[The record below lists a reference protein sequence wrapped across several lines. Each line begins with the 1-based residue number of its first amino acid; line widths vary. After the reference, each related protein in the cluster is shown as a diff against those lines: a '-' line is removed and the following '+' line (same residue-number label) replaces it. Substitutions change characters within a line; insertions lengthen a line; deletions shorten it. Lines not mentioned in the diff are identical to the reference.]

1 MMDVERLNINHLS
14 LIDVFYYVEFVQYD
28 ENASHTYALLM
39 YDMIDPRSLQFHQ
52 GKYSIN
58 YLSNLEQ
65 NIIPSKIQTNL
76 LMLLLYMLLN
86 GLQGTNPAVH
96 VLGLYIAV
104 KKIQVNEI

>member
-39 YDMIDPRSLQFHQ
+39 YDMIDPRSLQCHQ

-86 GLQGTNPAVH
+86 GLQGMNPQYMS
-96 VLGLYIAV
+96 LDCTLQL